1 MIRAVSRESEALCT
15 RPGPGMV
22 APVSAVD
29 EGRRHGNRS
38 SSLGEV
44 TATDCP
50 DCAMCLGSRATGD
63 KPPAPRALRG
73 SANGRRATGAGGG
86 GRRTSG
92 ARTAKSLPWQR
103 RTPWRASQ
111 AVAAPPIA
119 EMSAFA
125 RSHEATKA
133 WWVALPLMKAERVL
147 STRWAGVSLTLPVY
161 LLIMKGHFGW
171 VPNAKPRS
179 EYAWAGSVFG
189 IPRISNLST
198 TSEPFPTQ
206 GLTLRPPALVK
217 GALLPHLETDPYS
230 GTWKSTSTGAVL
242 RIAKVRNGWSVTDPW
257 ANRVWQLGEGMNS
270 CPRTMRSREAGASS
284 PATLTD
290 SWSCTSHGSN
300 CRQDHLGIG

>member
-1 MIRAVSRESEALCT
+1 
-15 RPGPGMV
+15 
-22 APVSAVD
+22 
-29 EGRRHGNRS
+29 
-38 SSLGEV
+38 
-44 TATDCP
+44 
-50 DCAMCLGSRATGD
+50 
-63 KPPAPRALRG
+63 
-73 SANGRRATGAGGG
+73 
-86 GRRTSG
+86 
-92 ARTAKSLPWQR
+92 
-103 RTPWRASQ
+103 
-111 AVAAPPIA
+111 
-119 EMSAFA
+119 MSAFA

-242 RIAKVRNGWSVTDPW
+242 RIAKVRNGWSVTDP
-257 ANRVWQLGEGMNS
+257 LGQSGLATRRGNELVSKDYAFKRGGSKLACYVDGLLVMYFA
-270 CPRTMRSREAGASS
+270 RE
-284 PATLTD
+284 
-290 SWSCTSHGSN
+290 
-300 CRQDHLGIG
+300 